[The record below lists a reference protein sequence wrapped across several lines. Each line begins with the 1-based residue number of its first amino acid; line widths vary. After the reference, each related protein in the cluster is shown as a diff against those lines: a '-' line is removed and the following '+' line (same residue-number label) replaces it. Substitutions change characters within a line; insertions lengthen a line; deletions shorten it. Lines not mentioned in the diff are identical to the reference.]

1 MGINVNRLKF
11 GDVDLHKWAP
21 GFESGI
27 KGKWAEHSIIGASN
41 ALQEDQGDG
50 VLSTSVRLEFTDDK
64 GPKGSGQT
72 AREIYND
79 IVGRITKKR
88 RDVLVHPLR
97 GSRES
102 IIDELKESMQWTTQG
117 NVITLQITFKD
128 AATNVQADFRNGDA
142 AAAQEIRLQTANA
155 QQGAS
160 DQRARIFGRSSLNL
174 VARRYALNAVD
185 LVNQYAA
192 AATGYATLAVE
203 ANSGGLLQLAAL
215 LTLPPGVTPTGAT
228 QGQAIR
234 ASLRLAKQVSQA
246 LLLLPASMQV
256 ASDAVRL
263 SGSVAE
269 TQPTINALELSLAA
283 ATRLD
288 AAIQAALP
296 VPIVFSV
303 ASPLSIY
310 QIAQERYAGSGKT
323 PQQLRALVQ
332 VMLAMN
338 PQLHSPQRVPAG
350 TRMVRP
356 AA

>member
-1 MGINVNRLKF
+1 MAINVNRLSF
-11 GDVDLHKWAP
+11 DDVDLHKWAP

-27 KGKWAEHSIIGASN
+27 KGKWAEHPIIGASN

-50 VLSTSVRLEFTDDK
+50 VLNTTVRLEITDDK
-64 GPKGSGQT
+64 DSGQT
-72 AREIYND
+72 ARQVYNNLV
-79 IVGRITKKR
+79 IRLTQR
-88 RDVLVHPLR
+88 RRGTLVHPLR

-102 IIDELKESMQWTTQG
+102 ILDEIKESMQWTTQG
-117 NVITLQITFKD
+117 NIITLQITFKD
-128 AATNVQADFRNGDA
+128 AATNVQADYRDGDA
-142 AAAQEIRLQTANA
+142 AAAQAVRLQAENA

-160 DQRARIFGRSSLNL
+160 DQQTRVFSRSSLNL
-174 VARRYALNAVD
+174 VARRYALDALD
-185 LVNQYAA
+185 RVNQYAA
-192 AATGYATLAVE
+192 AATSYAQLAVE
-203 ANSGGLLQLAAL
+203 ANSGGLLQLATL

-228 QGQAIR
+228 QGQTIR

-246 LLLLPASMQV
+246 LRLLPASMQA

-269 TQPTINALELSLAA
+269 VQPTINALEMSLAA

-296 VPIVFSV
+296 VPITFTVEF
-303 ASPLSIY
+303 PLSIY
-310 QIAQERYAGSGKT
+310 QIAQERYAGMRKT

-338 PQLHSPQRVPAG
+338 PQLHSPERVPVG
-350 TRMVRP
+350 TRLVRP

>member
-1 MGINVNRLKF
+1 MAINVNRLSF
-11 GDVDLHKWAP
+11 DDVDLHKWAP

-50 VLSTSVRLEFTDDK
+50 VLSTNVRLEIPDDK
-64 GPKGSGQT
+64 ESGQT
-72 AREIYND
+72 ARQVYNNLV
-79 IVGRITKKR
+79 IRLTQR
-88 RDVLVHPLR
+88 RRGTLVHPLR

-102 IIDELKESMQWTTQG
+102 ILEEIRESMQWTTQG
-117 NVITLQITFKD
+117 NIITLQVTFKD

-142 AAAQEIRLQTANA
+142 AAAQEIRIQTANA

-160 DQRARIFGRSSLNL
+160 DQRARIFSRSSLNL
-174 VARRYALNAVD
+174 TARRYALNAMD
-185 LVNQYAA
+185 LVNQYAQ
-192 AATGYATLAVE
+192 AATDYASLAVD
-203 ANSGGLLQLAAL
+203 ANTGGLLQLTAL
-215 LTLPPGVTPTGAT
+215 LTLPSGVTPAGAT

-246 LLLLPASMQV
+246 LLLLPPSMQA
-256 ASDAVRL
+256 ASDAVRS

-296 VPIVFSV
+296 VPIIFTVDF
-303 ASPLSIY
+303 PLSIY
-310 QIAQERYAGSGKT
+310 QLAQERYAGSRKT
-323 PQQLRALVQ
+323 PQQQRALVQ

-338 PQLHSPQRVPAG
+338 PQLHSPERVPAG